1 MSSPKP
7 KHKDTQ
13 TGASAAPAA
22 RAALLTQVDAAL
34 RPLADPVQAVPMRA
48 YMLDQFAF
56 WGIRAT
62 PRRQALRGLP
72 RLNTWTAAD
81 LLSVAEALWDLPER
95 EFQYVAVDLLAKHH
109 GQLGMESLPRLLQLV
124 QRHAW
129 WDTVDGLA
137 GVVGDILLRART
149 GQADAQR
156 PMDAWLVGAP
166 RGHAAPAGLESAD
179 RPGALVSLCAGLGA
193 RHRFLHPQSH
203 WLGTARPRPYPA
215 RGGAH
220 FFGGSWARFF
230 RLDAAGGRQ
239 TFGVMGGWAALR
251 GLCRP
256 LKPSAKSALSSRSSC
271 RPYFGPGQFVRRR
284 PSPGQSRWF

>member
-7 KHKDTQ
+7 RHKDTQ
-13 TGASAAPAA
+13 AVAAAAPAA
-22 RAALLTQVDAAL
+22 RAALLLQIDAAL
-34 RPLADPVQAVPMRA
+34 RPLADPGQAAPMRA

-56 WGIRAT
+56 LGIRAT

-81 LLSVAEALWDLPER
+81 LLSVAEALWEMPER

-109 GQLGMESLPRLLQLV
+109 RQLELASLPRLLQLV

-156 PMDAWLVGAP
+156 PMD
-166 RGHAAPAGLESAD
+166 D
-179 RPGALVSLCAGLGA
+179 
-193 RHRFLHPQSH
+193 
-203 WLGTARPRPYPA
+203 WLGHPSLWVRRVAMLHQLGWKVQTDQARLFRYALALAPETD
-215 RGGAH
+215 
-220 FFGGSWARFF
+220 FFMRKAI
-230 RLDAAGGRQ
+230 
-239 TFGVMGGWAALR
+239 GWALR
-251 GLCRP
+251 DHARSQPEAVRAFLMAHAHVLSGLT
-256 LKPSAKSALSSRSSC
+256 
-271 RPYFGPGQFVRRR
+271 RRVA
-284 PSPGQSRWF
+284 GKHLG